1 LPTRR
6 IDARVAAVRA
16 CARSAPP
23 VVDGR
28 SLAPV
33 AEFRLPIGTTPLPP
47 RDAWLPGAFQT
58 TDPLR

>member
-1 LPTRR
+1 LTRGY
-6 IDARVAAVRA
+6 AVRA
-16 CARSAPP
+16 CAQSAPP